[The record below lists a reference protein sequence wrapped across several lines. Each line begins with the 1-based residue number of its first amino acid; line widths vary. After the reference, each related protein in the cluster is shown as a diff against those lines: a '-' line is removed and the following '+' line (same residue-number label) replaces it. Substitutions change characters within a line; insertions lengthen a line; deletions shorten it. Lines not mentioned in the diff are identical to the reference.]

1 MFGLIKKDFL
11 LLAKTS
17 KTLLLLLLFMTLM
30 QLPSANTAII
40 TGTTTVLFGVLVI
53 TTFSYDDL
61 AKWQGYELTLPI
73 PRSQIVLSKYVSACV
88 FTLIGVLISTSVNFV
103 FYILDKTPSIQETLG
118 TVGLTGCVV
127 FMMVSIVIPLIFKY
141 GAEKARLFMM
151 LIFILPYFG
160 ITFLAKSNIIV
171 NFDEFFNAILNLL
184 PIITVS
190 FIIVSYFIS
199 VRILNSKEI

>member
-11 LLAKTS
+11 LLSKTS
-17 KTLLLLLLFMTLM
+17 KTLLLVLLFMTLI

-88 FTLIGVLISTSVNFV
+88 FTLIGILISTCVNFV